1 MSNFDG
7 PGYLHCRYIT
17 DLDISGFLNVY
28 IAAFHYCGVCLP
40 GWTTKKAAEI
50 DPAWR
55 QRVYDLLA
63 AIRPGSDYADVLASH
78 SHAVDYR
85 SRLAADVYA

>member
-1 MSNFDG
+1 MS
-7 PGYLHCRYIT
+7 
-17 DLDISGFLNVY
+17 ISQLFI
-28 IAAFHYCGVCLP
+28 IAAFAFLVGQL
-40 GWTTKKAAEI
+40 KKAAEI

-63 AIRPGSDYADVLASH
+63 AIRPGSDHADVLASH